1 MPQAAPIILSSVD
14 NTTNVYGIPDEVI
27 EVASTWITSS
37 PCIFVPILLAFPLGA
52 LVSHILTFQSKV
64 HKSVRKSQNK
74 WYVKFGLGLAWQALV
89 LIPTYFAFYGNL
101 SIHADKLLEIELAV
115 LVFSFASIA
124 LIVFLIT
131 FLPKGGVQKK

>member
-1 MPQAAPIILSSVD
+1 MLRAAPIFLNSID
-14 NTTNVYGIPDEVI
+14 NTTNAYGIPDEVLK
-27 EVASTWITSS
+27 VAIAWITSS
-37 PCIFVPILLAFPLGA
+37 PCILVPTLLAFPLGA
-52 LVSHILTFQSKV
+52 LVNHILTFQSKV
-64 HKSVRKSQNK
+64 HKNVRKSRKK

-101 SIHADKLLEIELAV
+101 SIQADKLLEIELAV

-131 FLPKGGVQKK
+131 FLPKGGVQEK